1 MKGLLPAFV
10 LAATPIAAQD
20 VVDCDWQS
28 QARNLAEP
36 WAENSAV
43 FAEGQVRVAKLD
55 TVEPAAGGFHLLVLS
70 PPAGELGDRQCKVI
84 TWNGIGFATIEF
96 GALESAYD
104 PAIGLMFSV
113 PVRVSEGA
121 DFTNPA
127 MLQFSLNQETG
138 EIGTNVQLGRE

>member
-1 MKGLLPAFV
+1 MKRFLPALM
-10 LAATPIAAQD
+10 LAATPAMAQD
-20 VVDCDWQS
+20 VVDCDWQA
-28 QARNLAEP
+28 QARNVAEP

-55 TVEPAAGGFHLLVLS
+55 TIEPAAGGFHLLILS
-70 PPAGELGDRQCKVI
+70 PPYAELGDRQCKVI
-84 TWNGIGFATIEF
+84 TWDSIGFATIEF

-113 PVRVSEGA
+113 PVRISEGS

-127 MLQFSLNQETG
+127 MLQFSLNQATG
-138 EIGTNVQLGRE
+138 EIGTNLELGRE